1 VQELPYEAA
10 GAVYFSRWGVEVH
23 FDVLK
28 NRFEISNFAGI
39 LPAAICHAGWDALGN
54 CLAFG
59 ALQGIHDP
67 PTPSKVLPAFGE
79 NGIDRTIA
87 LLPRSPSLGC
97 P

>member
-1 VQELPYEAA
+1 MREIREPFTGYPKDHSLP
-10 GAVYFSRWGVEVH
+10 
-23 FDVLK
+23 
-28 NRFEISNFAGI
+28 NFAI
-39 LPAAICHAGWDALGN
+39 VLAAALSFSHDLIDSALAEICHAGWDALGN

-87 LLPRSPSLGC
+87 LLPRSPSLRC